1 MPISLPLC
9 KTNLILGTMDKDALV
24 NGLECFLAGLTNG
37 FTKDELSLET
47 PLEIDVEGG
56 SNLLVDQRII
66 MLQVGTE
73 SLGFQGGP
81 H

>member
-24 NGLECFLAGLTNG
+24 DGLECFLAWLSNG
-37 FTKDELSLET
+37 FAKDELSLEA
-47 PLEIDVEGG
+47 PLEINVEGG
-56 SNLLVDQRII
+56 SNLLINQRII

-73 SLGFQGGP
+73 SLGFQCGP